1 MSADTPQRAGTS
13 PSKKSAPKQIARLVG
28 AAFVA
33 VLPILKFT
41 SHPKRRKAIL
51 LTVGALAL
59 TSLVFGVVLVV
70 SLPKSTTALQDLKDP
85 NIPQEVTIKKLM
97 QETAELMGQN
107 KFKQADANVKE
118 LFRLVPENASIHTLS
133 GALKSLQKDYDGAR
147 IDYQA
152 ALELN
157 PKSFSAAFNLA
168 EVDFVTGNY
177 QSAQE
182 QFQNLLKARPTDEVL
197 LFRIYLCALMENQ
210 PRLAESTLENF
221 PPVGKTPARQYAEAA
236 RLYSEKKAGEARK
249 ILATA
254 RVLYPEKTRFFDSSL
269 KILGYQ

>member
-1 MSADTPQRAGTS
+1 VSTDLPQPAGSSTA
-13 PSKKSAPKQIARLVG
+13 KKSTSKQIARLVG

-33 VLPILKFT
+33 LLPLLHLA
-41 SHPKRRKAIL
+41 SQPKRKKAIL
-51 LTVGALAL
+51 WTAGALAL
-59 TSLVFGVVLVV
+59 TALVFGGVLFF

-97 QETAELMGQN
+97 EETAELMGKN
-107 KFKQADANVKE
+107 KFKQAEENVKE

-133 GALKSLQKDYDGAR
+133 GALKSLQKDFEAAR
-147 IDYQA
+147 VDYQA
-152 ALELN
+152 ALRLN

-177 QSAQE
+177 TSAQE
-182 QFQNLLKARPTDEVL
+182 QFQTLLNARPTDEVL

-210 PRLAESTLENF
+210 PRLAAATLEKF

-236 RLYSEKKAGEARK
+236 RLYSEKRAGEARK
-249 ILATA
+249 ILSTA
-254 RVLYPEKTRFFDSSL
+254 RVLYPEKTKFFDSSL